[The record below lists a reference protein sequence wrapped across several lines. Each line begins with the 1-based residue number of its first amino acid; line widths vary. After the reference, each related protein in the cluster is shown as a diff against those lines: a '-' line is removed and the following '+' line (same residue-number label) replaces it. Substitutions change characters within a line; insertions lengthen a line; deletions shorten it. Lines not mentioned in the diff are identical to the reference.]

1 MLAECVYIDF
11 VLNKWTL
18 SPKGASSFSFFFL
31 KLGERI
37 QMLEVLGC
45 YSADYAAQLSVN
57 SNFIAN
63 ELSLFS
69 QKDRKPICFF
79 IIMCCFL
86 GGVSATNYKNIFRC
100 STVQP
105 GRFSHESWITLV
117 LCPVNGS
124 NAPRCVCKSHVSS
137 VELCDSNVDV
147 RGATQGE
154 LPTVKSFSC
163 HGISLL
169 VQKVVICV

>member
-1 MLAECVYIDF
+1 MYIDF
-11 VLNKWTL
+11 FLHKWTL
-18 SPKGASSFSFFFL
+18 SPKEASSFSFFFL

-105 GRFSHESWITLV
+105 GSFSHKSWIMLA
-117 LCPVNGS
+117 LRPVNVS
-124 NAPRCVCKSHVSS
+124 SAPRCVFMLHMSPA
-137 VELCDSNVDV
+137 EFCDSNMV
-147 RGATQGE
+147 RRGVSLRG
-154 LPTVKSFSC
+154 LSTVKSS
-163 HGISLL
+163 S
-169 VQKVVICV
+169 